1 MEARLPPWLSE
12 RLVGGLAERCQR
24 LSADEPPV
32 IVLCS
37 SPLARASVNH
47 LARLQQPRLIVMSVE
62 EISRDTEVESL
73 GPLTISLTEPDAD
86 THQLLAA

>member
-1 MEARLPPWLSE
+1 MS
-12 RLVGGLAERCQR
+12 
-24 LSADEPPV
+24 PPV

>member
-1 MEARLPPWLSE
+1 MSPRS
-12 RLVGGLAERCQR
+12 
-24 LSADEPPV
+24 S
-32 IVLCS
+32 CS
-37 SPLARASVNH
+37 VQAHWPAHRFNH

-86 THQLLAA
+86 TPQLLAA